1 LLFLPVAKATA
12 MVVTAATT
20 KVAAR
25 ALEGAAF
32 VATRGAEEEG
42 GEGRTRQSTLC
53 GRWEW
58 GDKGHATPRP
68 PLSFSL
74 LLGILCCDV
83 PSCGDGNNE
92 GSDGSDNKGGGDSGG
107 DGDSG
112 DSCSEGD
119 GNGSGDGNGRCD
131 DCAESN
137 DAGECGGGGSDND
150 GCRDGRG
157 EGNGSLLTL

>member
-1 LLFLPVAKATA
+1 MATA
-12 MVVTAATT
+12 MVVMAATT
-20 KVAAR
+20 KAAAR

-32 VATRGAEEEG
+32 VATRGA
-42 GEGRTRQSTLC
+42 GEMRKSSLC

-58 GDKGHATPRP
+58 GDKGHATPCP

-83 PSCGDGNNE
+83 PSCGDGNGE
-92 GSDGSDNKGGGDSGG
+92 GSDGSDNEGGGDSGG

-112 DSCSEGD
+112 DSCGEGD

-137 DAGECGGGGSDND
+137 GAGECGGGGRKLDKNSKPLKKN
-150 GCRDGRG
+150 
-157 EGNGSLLTL
+157 S